1 MARLVHDTDHILDT
15 AARLL
20 RDTGP
25 AGVTV
30 SAVVRAAGVSSGSV
44 YHRFPDRA
52 ALLGALWTRT
62 LARYHGAAYPLFDGD
77 PVEAATALAEYTVRW
92 CADNPLDAHVLLTGA
107 ARFGADA
114 WPEAVRAEREAE
126 NERWNAAI
134 RDLIRR
140 LCDRTGRSRTAVLL
154 AAVDLPTAA
163 VRRYLVSGTPI
174 PDDLPA
180 VTAQTVRGAL
190 S

>member
-1 MARLVHDTDHILDT
+1 MPRLVHDTDHILDT

-20 RDTGP
+20 HDGGP

-30 SAVVRAAGVSSGSV
+30 SAVIRAAGVSSGSV

-62 LARYHGAAYPLFDGD
+62 LLRYHTEAYPLFDGD
-77 PVEAATALAEYTVRW
+77 PVEAAVALAEYTVRW
-92 CADNPLDAHVLLTGA
+92 CAASPLDAHVLLTGA

-114 WPEAVRAEREAE
+114 WPHAVRAERDTE
-126 NERWNAAI
+126 NERWNAAL
-134 RDLIRR
+134 RDLVDR
-140 LCDRTGRSRTAVLL
+140 LRTRTGRSRTALLL

-163 VRRYLVSGTPI
+163 VRRYLASGSTI
-174 PDDLPA
+174 PEDLA
-180 VTAQTVRGAL
+180 EVTAAIVRDAL
-190 S
+190 R

>member
-20 RDTGP
+20 RDGGP

-30 SAVVRAAGVSSGSV
+30 SAVVRTAGVPSGSV

-62 LARYHGAAYPLFDGD
+62 LARYHTAAYPLFDGD
-77 PVEAATALAEYTVRW
+77 PVEAAVALAEYTVRW
-92 CADNPLDAHVLLTGA
+92 CTASPLDAHVLLTGA

-114 WPEAVRAEREAE
+114 WPDVVRAERDAE
-126 NERWNAAI
+126 NERWNDAI
-134 RDLIRR
+134 RDLVHR
-140 LCDRTGRSRTAVLL
+140 LRARTGHSRTAVVL
-154 AAVDLPTAA
+154 AAVDLPIAA
-163 VRRYLVSGTPI
+163 VRRYLTSGSAI
-174 PDDLPA
+174 PDDLA
-180 VTAQTVRGAL
+180 EVTTAMVRTAL
-190 S
+190 G